1 MLKAKRLDPN
11 PATGTYRYELSD
23 GRYLELSRFD
33 VDRYSERELL
43 MAHGVELSHE
53 RLPVVR
59 YGATIG
65 TLPRSFD
72 WRSERPTSPFVDLR
86 PHDFVLKHGGD
97 GGDYWE
103 VTRTLTW
110 GDLDCISSFKRL

>member
-1 MLKAKRLDPN
+1 MVKAKRLDPN
-11 PATGTYRYELSD
+11 PATGDYRYELSD

-43 MAHGVELSHE
+43 RAHGVELSHE

-59 YGATIG
+59 YGAIIG

-72 WRSERPTSPFVDLR
+72 WRSERTRSPLVDMR
-86 PHDFVLKHGGD
+86 PYDFVLKQGAD

-103 VTRTLTW
+103 ATRTLMS
-110 GDLDCISSFKRL
+110 GDLDCIPSFRRF